1 MTIRPLLSTAFAG
14 SVLLVLSGCGD
25 KPPVSPSE
33 TPAPLVRTA
42 LIQTAGDSTR
52 NFTGVVAARV
62 ESELGFRVA
71 GKVLERSVDVGQTVR
86 RGQPL
91 MRIDPADL
99 RLAASAQQESVG
111 AARAKARQTA
121 DDEVRMRDLV
131 ATGAV
136 SASAYDQARAAAD
149 AAKAQLSAAE
159 AQAAVARNASGYA
172 VLNADADGVV
182 VDTLAEPGQVVA
194 AGQAVIRIAN
204 AGRREAVV
212 QLPET
217 LRPAPGSTALA
228 SLYGRD
234 AQATPARIR
243 QLSNAA
249 DRVTRTFEARYV
261 LEGPLADA
269 PLGAT
274 VTLRIAQAA
283 STGAA
288 GFQVPLGA
296 LLDAGKGAGVWLVE
310 GSPIHVVWRPVEVRA
325 LGDDSAT
332 VGGALKAGDRVVALG
347 AHLLKDAQ
355 PVRLI
360 GDASQDGAR
369 K

>member
-1 MTIRPLLSTAFAG
+1 MTIRPLLLAAIAG
-14 SVLLVLSGCGD
+14 MASAVLTGCGD
-25 KPPVSPSE
+25 KPPASPSE
-33 TPAPLVRTA
+33 TSAPLVRTA
-42 LIQTAGDSTR
+42 LVVPAGESTR
-52 NFTGVVAARV
+52 TFTGIVAARV

-71 GKVLERSVDVGQTVR
+71 GKVSERLVDAGQTVR
-86 RGQPL
+86 KGQAL
-91 MRIDPADL
+91 MRIDPVDL
-99 RLAASAQQESVG
+99 RLAASAQQENVG
-111 AARAKARQTA
+111 AASARARQTA
-121 DDEVRMRDLV
+121 DDEARMRDLV

-136 SASAYDQARAAAD
+136 SASAYDQARAAAA
-149 AAKAQLSAAE
+149 AAKAQLGAAE
-159 AQAAVARNASGYA
+159 AQAAVARNTSGYA

-217 LRPAPGSTALA
+217 LRPAPGSTAMA

-234 AQATPARIR
+234 AAATPARIR

-261 LEGPLADA
+261 LEGALADA
-269 PLGAT
+269 PLGTT
-274 VTLRIAQAA
+274 VTLRIARAA
-283 STGAA
+283 NAGAA
-288 GFQVPLGA
+288 GFQVPMGA
-296 LLDAGKGAGVWLVE
+296 LLDTGQGAGVWLVD
-310 GSPIHVVWRPVEVRA
+310 GSPLRVVWRPVEVRA

-332 VGGALKAGDRVVALG
+332 VGGALKAGDKVVALG